1 MRKSFFPIVFLL
13 LLSVIGCSS
22 GSNYYP
28 EEENMNEIK
37 NAANDAYLEQS
48 DDETAT
54 PATEYSEDIPEPEA
68 KVIKTGDIKIEVED
82 YTTALKKIKAT
93 IAKYHGTIMI
103 ENESSYSYGIENN
116 LTIRV
121 KSNLFDTLLNRIT
134 EGQKVVSKDIAAQDV
149 TEEFVDIQTRLK
161 SKKEVRDRYSELLKQ
176 ARTIN
181 EIVTVE
187 EQLRRIQEEIE
198 AKEGRLKYLN
208 SRTKFSTI
216 NLTID
221 QYDSNLYEP
230 GFFSKIGKALGS
242 GWDGF
247 KWFIIGML
255 YLWPF
260 WLIVAAFL
268 IWLRYYLKKRKAR
281 KSQ

>member
-1 MRKSFFPIVFLL
+1 MRKSFPPIILL
-13 LLSVIGCSS
+13 LFFAFVGCSS
-22 GSNYYP
+22 NSDYYA
-28 EEENMNEIK
+28 EKDSMTAAK
-37 NAANDAYLEQS
+37 SAANDAYIEES
-48 DDETAT
+48 VDEAGN
-54 PATEYSEDIPEPEA
+54 PSSEYSEDIPEPEA
-68 KVIKTGDIKIEVED
+68 KVIKTGNVKIEVED
-82 YTTALKKIKAT
+82 YTAALKKIKAT
-93 IAKYHGTIMI
+93 IAKYHGTIMN

-116 LTIRV
+116 LTIRM
-121 KSNLFDTLLNRIT
+121 KSNLFDTLLNQIT
-134 EGQKVVSKDIAAQDV
+134 DGQKVVSKDISAQDV

-161 SKKEVRDRYSELLKQ
+161 SKKGVRDRYSELLKQ
-176 ARTIN
+176 AKTIN

-198 AKEGRLKYLN
+198 AKEGRLKYLTN
-208 SRTKFSTI
+208 RTQFSTI

-230 GFFSKIGKALGS
+230 GFFSKTGEALGG

-255 YLWPF
+255 YVWPF